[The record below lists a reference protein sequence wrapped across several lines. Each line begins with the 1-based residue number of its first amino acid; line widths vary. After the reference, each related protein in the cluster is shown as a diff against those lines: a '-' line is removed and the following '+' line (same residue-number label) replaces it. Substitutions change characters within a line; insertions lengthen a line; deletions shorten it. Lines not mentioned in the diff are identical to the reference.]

1 MQPLDVLMQNCK
13 SSMSH
18 GAQKLQSWDSKYV
31 DDQFLAY
38 ILSIPRIHLKRL

>member
-1 MQPLDVLMQNCK
+1 MYIYTLNYAATRCPNAELQIL
-13 SSMSH
+13 MSH

-38 ILSIPRIHLKRL
+38 TLNA